1 MHFDLID
8 VLNVEVEDSSY
19 SGTHFV
25 LSQVVLVPRFKK
37 LQREEKTQYETVC
50 MHVSLQIQ

>member
-25 LSQVVLVPRFKK
+25 LSQVVLVPRFKSYN
-37 LQREEKTQYETVC
+37 EKRNTV
-50 MHVSLQIQ
+50 